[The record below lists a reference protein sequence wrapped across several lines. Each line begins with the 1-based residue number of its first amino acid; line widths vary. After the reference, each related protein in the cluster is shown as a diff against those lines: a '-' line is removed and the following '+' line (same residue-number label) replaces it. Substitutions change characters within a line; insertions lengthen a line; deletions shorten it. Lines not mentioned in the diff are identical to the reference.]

1 MKEEKDF
8 DKIIRSKFAEKEFI
22 FNEANWERVEQKL
35 DANRT
40 RALVIRRS
48 LIFII
53 GLSIGIL
60 LMFPFIFSSE
70 EESNNGIPRVN
81 VSTQSVPSLKQK
93 IRIESENNSSLI
105 GRKIK
110 ESDTFPVGAENKS
123 KTEKQSEIN
132 PAHLVAIDAS
142 SSALTHTSPISN
154 KSSHQNITE
163 ASKGIA
169 SLRAA
174 TPSTSQELTESLRS
188 SENNNFITQATK
200 EEKKDLPSESNDI
213 ISPID
218 SSSALAKNSNYS
230 STLQQDTS
238 STPLID
244 SSVAS
249 DQTRAE
255 KTKIDSSHTSKADT
269 ILINPIDS
277 NKQPP
282 ADQEKNNNTLTHFS
296 LEFGAD
302 YTLGWNYGDIS
313 EANGLNPVFGIS
325 IHHHLNSN
333 WSFLTGIHY
342 GSITRLKACQK
353 AFSYKTFD
361 FGSTII
367 DTIVDTK
374 RIYYIRV
381 PLQLAYNIN
390 NNNSIGIGGLFS
402 YLLNTASHVSIN
414 TNNTGPIIKKELGYY
429 AGAFKKWDAAL
440 ALSYRRKISDKIGL
454 AALSHIGLIDIKSD
468 NFFSKQKF
476 ERNVGLIITLT
487 YDL

>member
-22 FNEANWERVEQKL
+22 FNEANWEKAEQKL
-35 DANRT
+35 DANRK
-40 RALVIRRS
+40 RGILIRRS
-48 LIFII
+48 VIFII

-60 LMFPFIFSSE
+60 LMLPFIFNTQK
-70 EESNNGIPRVN
+70 ESNNTIISRVN
-81 VSTQSVPSLKQK
+81 ISTLSERSLEQTE
-93 IRIESENNSSLI
+93 RIKPEDNSSFTS
-105 GRKIK
+105 K
-110 ESDTFPVGAENKS
+110 ESNTFPIVAKNK
-123 KTEKQSEIN
+123 SEIN
-132 PAHLVAIDAS
+132 PVDSIVADAPS
-142 SSALTHTSPISN
+142 SSPIHIPRTSNRLSQKNIIELSKGTTTHTTS
-154 KSSHQNITE
+154 
-163 ASKGIA
+163 
-169 SLRAA
+169 
-174 TPSTSQELTESLRS
+174 TPSTLPELTHPLDSL
-188 SENNNFITQATK
+188 ENNNSITQATK

-244 SSVAS
+244 WSVAS
-249 DQTRAE
+249 DQTHVE

-282 ADQEKNNNTLTHFS
+282 ADQEKSNNTLTRFS

-374 RIYYIRV
+374 RIYYARM
-381 PLQLAYNIN
+381 PLQLVYNVN

>member
-132 PAHLVAIDAS
+132 PAHLVAIDAPS
-142 SSALTHTSPISN
+142 SPSTHTSN
-154 KSSHQNITE
+154 KSSQQNVTE

-169 SLRAA
+169 SFRAA

-200 EEKKDLPSESNDI
+200 EEKKDLPSESNI

-244 SSVAS
+244 STIANN
-249 DQTRAE
+249 QPHAE
-255 KTKIDSSHTSKADT
+255 KSKTDSSKVDT

-282 ADQEKNNNTLTHFS
+282 ADQEKSNNTLTRFS